1 MINSAAWKTYPK
13 NETKNHATDLV
24 GEERRGFGGI
34 SNEFTLPSNI
44 SITLLIVGLSFG
56 NV

>member
-1 MINSAAWKTYPK
+1 MQCGTFTPKFQAADDSC
-13 NETKNHATDLV
+13 TDLV
-24 GEERRGFGGI
+24 GEERTGFGCI
-34 SNEFTLPSNI
+34 SKEFLLLSNI

>member
-1 MINSAAWKTYPK
+1 MQCGTFTSKFHEADDSC
-13 NETKNHATDLV
+13 TDLV
-24 GEERRGFGGI
+24 GEERIGFGGI
-34 SNEFTLPSNI
+34 SKEFLLPSNI

>member
-1 MINSAAWKTYPK
+1 MEHLPENFHEVEDSDTS
-13 NETKNHATDLV
+13 LV
-24 GEERRGFGGI
+24 GEERIGLGGI
-34 SNEFTLPSNI
+34 SNEFILPSNI